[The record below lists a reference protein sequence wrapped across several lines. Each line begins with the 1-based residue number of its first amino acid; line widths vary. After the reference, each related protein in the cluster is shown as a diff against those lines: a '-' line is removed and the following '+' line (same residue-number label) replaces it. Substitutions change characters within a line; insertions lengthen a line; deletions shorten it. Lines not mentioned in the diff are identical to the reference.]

1 MHASPR
7 ITLAVA
13 VADNGVIGRGGE
25 LPWRL
30 PEDLRRFKAATLGK
44 PVLMGRKTFE
54 SIGRALPGRLNIV
67 LTRQSGWQPTDPAVR
82 VAADLDAALALAGD
96 AAEVTVIGGSE
107 IYALSLPRASR
118 VLLTEVHAAPE
129 GDTFLPPF
137 DPRTWRE
144 VSRERWAADERHA
157 HDMSFV
163 ELERIVDRHRSAT
176 VG

>member
-1 MHASPR
+1 MATPPR

-13 VADNGVIGRGGE
+13 VADNGVIGRDGA

-67 LTRQSGWQPTDPAVR
+67 LTRQPGWRPSDPAVR
-82 VAADLDAALALAGD
+82 VAPDLDAALAFAGD

-107 IYALSLPRASR
+107 IYALALPRASR

-129 GDTFLPPF
+129 GDAYLPPF
-137 DPRTWRE
+137 SRTAWRE
-144 VSRERWAADERHA
+144 VSRERFAADERHA

-163 ELERIVDRHRSAT
+163 VLDRAVDDPILPP
-176 VG
+176 

>member
-1 MHASPR
+1 MPAAPR

-13 VADNGVIGRGGE
+13 VADNGVIGRGGG

-67 LTRQSGWQPTDPAVR
+67 LTRQPGWQPSDPAVR
-82 VAADLDAALALAGD
+82 VATDLEAALALAGD
-96 AAEVTVIGGSE
+96 APEVTVIGGSE
-107 IYALSLPRASR
+107 IYALAMPRASR
-118 VLLTEVHAAPE
+118 ILLTEVHGAPE
-129 GDTFLPPF
+129 GDAWLPPL
-137 DPRTWRE
+137 DRSVWRE
-144 VSRERWAADERHA
+144 SSRERWPADERHA

-163 ELERIVDRHRSAT
+163 VLERITAVNA
-176 VG
+176 G

>member
-67 LTRQSGWQPTDPAVR
+67 LTRQAGWQPPDPAVR
-82 VAADLDAALALAGD
+82 IAGDLDAALALAGD
-96 AAEVTVIGGSE
+96 APEVIVIGGSE
-107 IYALSLPRASR
+107 VYALALPSASR
-118 VLLTEVHAAPE
+118 VLLTEVHATPE
-129 GDTFLPPF
+129 GDTLLPRF
-137 DPRTWRE
+137 EPREWRE
-144 VSRERWAADERHA
+144 VSRERWPADERHA

-163 ELERIVDRHRSAT
+163 VLERIAVNRR
-176 VG
+176 